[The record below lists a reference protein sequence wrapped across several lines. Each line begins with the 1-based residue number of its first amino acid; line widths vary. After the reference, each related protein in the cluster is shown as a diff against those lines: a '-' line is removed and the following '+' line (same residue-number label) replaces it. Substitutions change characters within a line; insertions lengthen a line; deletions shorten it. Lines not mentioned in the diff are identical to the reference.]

1 MAKNLERLLL
11 RIEADTS
18 RLRAQLGIAER
29 KAQQSGTRMGRAF
42 NRAGR
47 ALDSF
52 GRKVLNVRSAV
63 AALAGAAALGALV
76 KQAIDFADN
85 IGKTSKAVGLSAE
98 ALQELRF
105 AARRSG
111 LEVEQLD
118 RGLIKFIKSVAEL
131 KTRTSSELNLA
142 LKDFNSEL
150 VDGLKN
156 SKSQEE
162 ALRLIADAI
171 KNASSET
178 ERAAIASAAFGRVG
192 PLLVTMFRDGSAGID
207 DFARAARN
215 LNAVLSNEMVAAS
228 EVAADAIGDAAD
240 ALRIAGTRAALAAVP
255 AMTDLARVFTD
266 PEFIGGVRDV
276 SEAIKDL
283 IEYVVKNH
291 KTVISVFS
299 ALGAAAVTPLPLP
312 FKAAAG
318 LAAGATTAFNLQD
331 EIDQAKQLR
340 SAAEASLKVF
350 SALRAIGG
358 PFAGPEMNADIRDLE
373 QTIDSLNAKIEKL
386 RNNASAAKSAA
397 RDAGGGPSAAA
408 VGGGTGGIDLEAG
421 KRARALSAKIEELHF
436 KVRVL
441 RGDFDDL
448 AEGAPQ
454 LARQLGLL
462 EGGVRRWK
470 DGTVALSPELE
481 RLNEAMREIE
491 GAQAAVDVIERT
503 RTEEEKMAE
512 ATARLNALKPELIR
526 QLGSEAAADETI
538 RRALEQ
544 LKGTAEQMSQVAQ
557 ELGFTFSSAFEE
569 AIVQGKGLSEVLQGI
584 EQDILRILVR
594 KTISE
599 PVSGFF
605 GSLFEGLGS
614 SFFGGT
620 TGSSHGNVFQG
631 GRVVPFRRGGIP
643 AVGNEPTAFRMANG
657 GLGTLREGRQF
668 EAILPLARIGGDL
681 GVKAAVGGGPVVN
694 VRIVNNTGAAVQQ
707 REFRRGDG
715 GRDLEVVVGE
725 LVARDISRGGPAHR
739 AIRDTFA
746 APISIVGR

>member
-18 RLRAQLGIAER
+18 RLRKQLGIAER
-29 KAQQSGTRMGRAF
+29 TARESGSRMSRAF

-52 GRKVLNVRSAV
+52 GRKVLSVRSAV
-63 AALAGAAALGALV
+63 AALAGAAALGVLI

-85 IGKTSKAVGLSAE
+85 IGKTSKAVGLTAE
-98 ALQELRF
+98 TLQELRF

-150 VDGLKN
+150 VDSLKN
-156 SKSQEE
+156 SKNQEE
-162 ALRLIADAI
+162 ALRLVADAI

-192 PLLVTMFRDGSAGID
+192 PLLVTMFRDGSGGID

-215 LNAVLSNEMVAAS
+215 LNAVLSNETVAAS

-266 PEFIGGVRDV
+266 PEFIDGVRDV
-276 SEAIKDL
+276 SDAIKDL
-283 IEYVVKNH
+283 IDYVVKNH

-318 LAAGATTAFNLQD
+318 LAAGATTAFHLQD

-340 SAAEASLKVF
+340 SAAEAALKTF
-350 SALRAIGG
+350 SALRTIGG
-358 PFAGPEMNADIRDLE
+358 PFAGPEMDADIRGLE
-373 QTIDSLNAKIEKL
+373 QTIDSLTTKIETL
-386 RNNASAAKSAA
+386 RSKASAAKAA
-397 RDAGGGPSAAA
+397 AQGEGAGAGAGFGDAGGVDKDAATRA
-408 VGGGTGGIDLEAG
+408 AKLSKTIEDLQF
-421 KRARALSAKIEELHF
+421 KI
-436 KVRVL
+436 RVL
-441 RGDFDDL
+441 RGDFGDL
-448 AEGAPQ
+448 AKGAPE
-454 LARQLGLL
+454 LARQIGVLD
-462 EGGVRRWK
+462 GGFRRWK
-470 DGTVALSPELE
+470 DGTVSLSQELD
-481 RLNEAMREIE
+481 RLNEAMQDLAD
-491 GAQAAVDVIERT
+491 AQAAAEVISST

-526 QLGSEAAADETI
+526 QLSSEAAANETI
-538 RRALEQ
+538 QRALEQ
-544 LKGTAEQMSQVAQ
+544 LRGTTEQTSQVAQ

-599 PVSGFF
+599 PASKFF
-605 GSLFEGLGS
+605 GSLFEGLGD
-614 SFFGGT
+614 SFFSGI
-620 TGSSHGNVFQG
+620 TGSSHGNVFHG
-631 GRVVPFRRGGIP
+631 GRVVPFRHGGIP
-643 AVGNEPTAFRMANG
+643 AVGNEPAAFRMANG
-657 GLGTLREGRQF
+657 GLGTLREGRQY

-681 GVKAAVGGGPVVN
+681 GVKAAVGGAPVVN
-694 VRIVNNTGAAVQQ
+694 VQIVNNTGAAVQQ
-707 REFRRGDG
+707 RESRRADG

-739 AIRDTFA
+739 AIRATFA
-746 APISIVGR
+746 APLSIVGR